1 MRLHASGLG
10 LDHRTAAGSVG
21 GEPADAPAKTDD
33 ASGVVPAATGE
44 APMQLHVKG
53 KNLEVSDSMRSYV
66 ERKLQKLDR
75 RVHELTEVEIELA
88 VERNPSIAESQV
100 AEATVHLKGRTLR
113 ARETARDMKAA
124 IDQLA
129 DKLVRQVRDL
139 HDKRVGGRRHVAGS
153 VEPAVADPVE
163 AEVTE
168 S

>member
-1 MRLHASGLG
+1 MRLAATPLGLG
-10 LDHRTAAGSVG
+10 HG
-21 GEPADAPAKTDD
+21 K
-33 ASGVVPAATGE
+33 AATGE

-88 VERNPSIAESQV
+88 IERNPSIADSQV

-129 DKLVRQVRDL
+129 DKLTRQVRDL

-163 AEVTE
+163 AEFTE

>member
-1 MRLHASGLG
+1 MRLAATPLG
-10 LDHRTAAGSVG
+10 LDHGT
-21 GEPADAPAKTDD
+21 
-33 ASGVVPAATGE
+33 AATGE

-53 KNLEVSDSMRSYV
+53 KNLEVNDSIRRYV

-124 IDQLA
+124 IDQLS
-129 DKLVRQVRDL
+129 DKLVRQVRDI
-139 HDKRVGGRRHVAGS
+139 HDKRVGGRRHFE
-153 VEPAVADPVE
+153 EPTPAEPVE
-163 AEVTE
+163 AEITE

>member
-1 MRLHASGLG
+1 MR
-10 LDHRTAAGSVG
+10 
-21 GEPADAPAKTDD
+21 
-33 ASGVVPAATGE
+33 
-44 APMQLHVKG
+44 LHVKG
-53 KNLEVSDSMRSYV
+53 RNLEVNDSMRSYV

-124 IDQLA
+124 IDQLS

-139 HDKRVGGRRHVAGS
+139 HDKRVDRRKHDAASVAGEAGDAQREDRGAIDAAGE
-153 VEPAVADPVE
+153 EPESEPESSVE